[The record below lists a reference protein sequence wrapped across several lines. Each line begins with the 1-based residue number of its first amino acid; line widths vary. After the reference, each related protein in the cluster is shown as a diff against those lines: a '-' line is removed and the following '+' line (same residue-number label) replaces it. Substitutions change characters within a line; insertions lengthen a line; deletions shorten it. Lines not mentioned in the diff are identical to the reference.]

1 MNPSTLRASGVGRR
15 TVGLRAETKT
25 NPLGRFEF
33 PAEVETT
40 YTIALA
46 KRDKDGK
53 QLRLYE
59 IEKPLSGFE
68 YRVPDLDL
76 LEIQAADRKQ
86 EKSKSREAPN

>member
-1 MNPSTLRASGVGRR
+1 
-15 TVGLRAETKT
+15 
-25 NPLGRFEF
+25 
-33 PAEVETT
+33 
-40 YTIALA
+40 LA

-76 LEIQAADRKQ
+76 LEIQAADPKQ
-86 EKSKSREAPN
+86 EKSKSPEAPN